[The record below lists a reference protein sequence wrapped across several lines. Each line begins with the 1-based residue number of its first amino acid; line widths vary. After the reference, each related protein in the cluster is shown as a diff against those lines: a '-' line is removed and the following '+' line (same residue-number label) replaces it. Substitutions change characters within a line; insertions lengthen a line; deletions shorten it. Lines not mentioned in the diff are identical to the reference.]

1 MKQIIRYIQQRLS
14 LRLGLLIVFII
25 TVVFSLLFDFL
36 FYRCKYYVREAAIER
51 AVQLLDNTAERIN
64 GIMVETE
71 VVTNYMA
78 TYTPRHLHPDSLLV
92 FTRRTII
99 DYPFL
104 TGFAISME
112 PYYFPEMGRYFSA
125 YTVRQ
130 NDTITTVRE
139 GPFEYFEKIWYKS
152 SRTLGMPYW
161 VDAYDDYNEGTL
173 SAKDILTS
181 YCCPMRD
188 ADGKFIGSITASLT
202 LKWLSEA
209 FTEIK
214 PYPNSSA
221 IMIGRTGTYLVHPDT
236 TKLFRQNIF
245 SDAAPEAQ
253 RDINRLGKAMI
264 AGHSG
269 MMQTIVDGN
278 DSYIFYRPLER
289 TGWSIAIVCPASDVF
304 KRYNQLFIVVWVLIG
319 IGLLIL
325 LLICYQTVRG
335 AMQPLKQL
343 SNQAQLIANGNF
355 EEPLAESQRSDS
367 VGRLTNSFIL
377 MQHSLAA
384 SVSDI
389 RQVNAE
395 LEQRYEELARAYQ
408 LKMETNEQ
416 KTTFIRNMF
425 HQIRTPLNIIS
436 GFTQVLS
443 ASINELSEEEIADI
457 TFRMMSS
464 AKAISHISKML
475 TASSGQNDLIG
486 EATTFSCNALCREA
500 AAAVKLN
507 VPDKVEIKVESEVP
521 DTLTIHTNREALRSI
536 LDELLDNANKFT
548 REGSITIS
556 CGQEGADIIIA
567 VSNTGAS
574 IPVEARDRIFIPF
587 TKLDSFTEGIGLG
600 LTLSLH
606 IAHQL
611 GGDITYD
618 DTYDN
623 GTRFIVKLPI
633 NLS

>member
-1 MKQIIRYIQQRLS
+1 
-14 LRLGLLIVFII
+14 
-25 TVVFSLLFDFL
+25 
-36 FYRCKYYVREAAIER
+36 
-51 AVQLLDNTAERIN
+51 
-64 GIMVETE
+64 
-71 VVTNYMA
+71 
-78 TYTPRHLHPDSLLV
+78 
-92 FTRRTII
+92 
-99 DYPFL
+99 
-104 TGFAISME
+104 
-112 PYYFPEMGRYFSA
+112 
-125 YTVRQ
+125 
-130 NDTITTVRE
+130 
-139 GPFEYFEKIWYKS
+139 
-152 SRTLGMPYW
+152 
-161 VDAYDDYNEGTL
+161 
-173 SAKDILTS
+173 
-181 YCCPMRD
+181 MRD

-209 FTEIK
+209 FTEVK

-221 IMIGRTGTYLVHPDT
+221 IMIDRKGTYLVHPDT
-236 TKLFRQNIF
+236 AKLYHQNIF

-269 MMQTIVDGN
+269 MIQTIVDGN
-278 DSYIFYRPLER
+278 DAYIFYRPLRR
-289 TGWSIAIVCPASDVF
+289 TGWSIAIVCPESDVF
-304 KRYNQLFIVVWVLIG
+304 KRYNQLFVAVWIIIG
-319 IGLLIL
+319 VGLLIL
-325 LLICYQTVRG
+325 LFICYQTVRG
-335 AMQPLKQL
+335 AMQPIRQL
-343 SNQAQLIANGNF
+343 AQQAQLIANGNF
-355 EEPLAESQRSDS
+355 EETLPESQRSDS
-367 VGRLTNSFIL
+367 VGRLTNSFNL
-377 MQHSLAA
+377 MQQSLAT

-389 RQVNAE
+389 QQVNAE
-395 LEQRYEELARAYQ
+395 LEQRYEDLAHAYQ
-408 LKMETNEQ
+408 LKIEANER
-416 KTTFIRNMF
+416 KTAFIRNMF

-507 VPDKVEIKVESEVP
+507 VPDKVEIKVESKIP
-521 DTLTIHTNREALRSI
+521 DTLDIHTNREALMSI
-536 LDELLDNANKFT
+536 LEELLDNANKFT
-548 REGSITIS
+548 KEGYITIS
-556 CGQEGADIIIA
+556 CCQEGTDIIIA

-574 IPVEARDRIFIPF
+574 IPVEARDHIFIPF

-600 LTLSLH
+600 LTLSRH

-618 DTYDN
+618 DTFDN

-633 NLS
+633 NLSQGN